1 MTDVVSELLG
11 ATSPTITETVT
22 ESTPVGE
29 VTPTPAP
36 ETVTPETTA
45 ETVTDTD
52 YAKAAIEADAILEK
66 LMSRITDPAD
76 VAYRKMM
83 LYAPFGTGKTVFCA
97 TAPDC
102 LIVRVEPTGTLS
114 LMNHPE
120 LKAKTF
126 EYLSVT
132 QLEILLNKMIEKP
145 EAFPFKTLAID
156 SFSAL
161 QKDDLDAIVRAESA
175 KDANRNPFLPTG
187 PDYNVN
193 TEHMRQIGVLLSRL
207 KMHVIVTCHVKETK
221 DDTTGRVLIRPDL
234 TPKLANT
241 LAGQFDVVAYM
252 SRADD
257 GTRKLQTS
265 PTATVLAKTRVG
277 GLPDVI
283 ENPTWDNVFNAANAN
298 KATPVAATTNA

>member
-11 ATSPTITETVT
+11 ATSPEVTETVT
-22 ESTPVGE
+22 E
-29 VTPTPAP
+29 
-36 ETVTPETTA
+36 TTTSA
-45 ETVTDTD
+45 EFN
-52 YAKAAIEADAILEK
+52 KAAAEADEILAK
-66 LMSRITDPAD
+66 LMARIGDPSE
-76 VAYRKMM
+76 VAYRKMLVYGM
-83 LYAPFGTGKTVFCA
+83 FGTGKTVFCA

-114 LMNHPE
+114 LMNHPD

-126 EYLSVT
+126 EYLSVP

-161 QKDDLDAIVRAESA
+161 QKDDLDAIVKSEAA
-175 KDANRNPFLPTG
+175 KDASRNPFLPTG

-193 TEHMRQIGVLLSRL
+193 TEHMRQIGVLLGRL

-221 DDTTGRVLIRPDL
+221 DDATGRVLVRPDL

-241 LAGQFDVVAYM
+241 LAGQFDVVAYL
-252 SRADD
+252 SKTDD
-257 GTRKLQTS
+257 GTRALQIS
-265 PTATVLAKTRVG
+265 PTPTVLAKTRVG
-277 GLPDVI
+277 GLPDVVM
-283 ENPTWDNVFNAANAN
+283 NPTWDVLFNS
-298 KATPVAATTNA
+298 KEKK